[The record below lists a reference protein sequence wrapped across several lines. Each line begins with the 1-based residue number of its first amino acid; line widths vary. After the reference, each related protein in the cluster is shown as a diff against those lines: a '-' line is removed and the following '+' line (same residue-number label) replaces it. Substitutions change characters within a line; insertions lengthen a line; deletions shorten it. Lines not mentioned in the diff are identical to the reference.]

1 MDGLHRDGF
10 EDDIV
15 NKSMGELAEKTGKDF
30 KITREQADEY
40 AIRSYERTLTAM
52 KQGWLSNQIVPVKIN
67 DKLTV
72 ILYYI

>member
-52 KQGWLSNQIVPVKIN
+52 KQGWLSNQIVPVKYSEIH
-67 DKLTV
+67 
-72 ILYYI
+72 